1 MLLRNQGQCQ
11 RGIIWFGA
19 AAMVLSLLSEPAR
32 TAELCPVI
40 RPGNCPAE
48 TRILAALEDNTQLE
62 FIETPLNQITD
73 FLREQHDI
81 PIGIDVRA
89 LDEAGVALETP
100 ITGNV
105 KGVSLHAALQYLFGA
120 LDLTYRIENETL
132 WITTQRA
139 AESRPELRIY
149 DVSALLS
156 DGEDAASLVGTLQ
169 AATQPEP
176 RYAASAG
183 GYGGGF
189 PGMPGGGPAAGMAPG
204 GMGGGAPMKPA
215 ELLPRIVPHKRLL
228 IVRHTSV
235 GHREFSHLLEA
246 LAFAMQSPPAGVDR
260 KKP

>member
-1 MLLRNQGQCQ
+1 MFLRNQGQCQ

-19 AAMVLSLLSEPAR
+19 TAMVLSLLSEAAR

-40 RPGNCPAE
+40 RPGNCRAE
-48 TRILAALEDNTQLE
+48 TRILEALEEDTQLE
-62 FIETPLNQITD
+62 FIETPLNQVAD

-120 LDLTYRIENETL
+120 LDLTYRVENESL
-132 WITTQRA
+132 WITTQVA

-176 RYAASAG
+176 RFAAPVG
-183 GYGGGF
+183 GYGGGY
-189 PGMPGGGPAAGMAPG
+189 PGMPGGDPAAGMAPG

-235 GHREFSHLLEA
+235 GHREFSKLLEA
-246 LAFAMQSPPAGVDR
+246 LAFAMQSPAAGVDR